1 MVLTA
6 QHACWATADNTMWFT
21 QLWHPPP

>member
-6 QHACWATADNTMWFT
+6 QHACWATADNTLWFT
-21 QLWHPPP
+21 QLWHLPH